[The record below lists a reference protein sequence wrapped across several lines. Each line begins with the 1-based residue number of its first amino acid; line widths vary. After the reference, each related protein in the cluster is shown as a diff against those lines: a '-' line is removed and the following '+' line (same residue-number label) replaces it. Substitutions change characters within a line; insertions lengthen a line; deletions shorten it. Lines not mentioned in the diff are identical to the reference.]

1 MDGGC
6 HHRGPVPLGRLD
18 DDPPGLAERHAHLG
32 HRTAHA
38 GIGLD
43 LGAQK
48 LAHHPM
54 WSALLFAGF
63 ENALVRVDEE
73 VAGFGIDQEELLL
86 DPESDCRVSPCSRRR
101 SRPGLRSWNHFE
113 PFGRRLD
120 RL

>member
-18 DDPPGLAERHAHLG
+18 DDPPGLAERSAHLG
-32 HRTAHA
+32 HRTAYA

-48 LAHHPM
+48 LPHHPM
-54 WSALLFAGF
+54 GPALLLAGF

-73 VAGFGIDQEELLL
+73 VAGFGIDQKELLL
-86 DPESDCRVSPCSRRR
+86 DPESDCHVSLVRGAAHGPLSA
-101 SRPGLRSWNHFE
+101 SFE
-113 PFGRRLD
+113 PLRAVRSPP
-120 RL
+120 